1 MVRSHHP
8 DVHVIALQRNAAAA
22 ARNIGVEHLDVPYV
36 AFADDDSWWASE
48 ALPKAVALLDRHTR
62 IGLLAARVLVGPQ
75 QSLDPTCVEMASS
88 PLFTHRTLPGPR
100 VLGFIACGAVVRR
113 SAFLEVGGFDERFG
127 VGGEEA
133 LFSLNLTSA
142 GWSLCYVDD
151 IVAHHHP
158 SKSRDPHRRR
168 RVVTRNALWT
178 SWLRHPAPELLKQTS
193 AALTASARDPA
204 ARQGV
209 FDAVAGLPGVLKE
222 RRSLSSPVRTDV
234 RTLNVTSRG
243 DVPIRR

>member
-1 MVRSHHP
+1 MVRKHHP

-36 AFADDDSWWASE
+36 AFADDDSWWAKE
-48 ALPKAVALLDRHTR
+48 ALPKAVSLFDSHPT
-62 IGLLAARVLVGPQ
+62 IGLLAARVQVGPDRG
-75 QSLDPTCVEMASS
+75 LDPACVEMASS
-88 PLFTHRTLPGPR
+88 PLFTHSTLPGPR
-100 VLGFIACGAVVRR
+100 VLVFIACGAVVRR

-133 LFSLNLTSA
+133 LFSLDLTSA
-142 GWSLCYVDD
+142 GWSLCYVND

-158 SKSRDPHRRR
+158 STSRDPHRRR

-178 SWLRHPAPELLKQTS
+178 SWLRHPARELLKQTS
-193 AALTASARDPA
+193 AALAASARDPA

-209 FDAVAGLPGVLKE
+209 FDAVGGLPWVLKE
-222 RRSLSSPVRTDV
+222 RRSLSSPVRSDV
-234 RTLNVTSRG
+234 RTLSGASG
-243 DVPIRR
+243 DEVRR